1 MKLKRI
7 LASALAGVM
16 LAASLAAQPIGAVN
30 TFDSPASLIAALA
43 TQSLAGITSS
53 TMDTALST
61 LASDVTLSE
70 NTVLYKGNVLGYWFA
85 DASDK
90 IYADAERTTAVIEET
105 VNGFN
110 VSPTTLR
117 TILAD
122 VNNNLKEVSQFTDEE
137 ITDWSSLIGKYDIKL
152 GSTTI
157 PASQWIDLTP
167 STDPYADGNTINISK
182 LFDIYGEQISDFGKS
197 RLSVFAWAIDNTGKL
212 YIQDA
217 MTVLFACKGN
227 YGPWYLA
234 YSQDTL
240 SDTVKTSTIMGASAL
255 QTNGSGCAVNEIRNI
270 SVGLKSNTNNLQA
283 AFYCWNDYKTK
294 ISDPATFTDSAN
306 ANMYLIT
313 DKTAANDFAIADAQ
327 RCGFALMKA
336 DAATNDGS
344 KFHTAHLTMFGGQQA
359 TYTEVGNSLLSRRLD
374 KLSSMAASDSLAV
387 SADGWTVNGSTPI
400 EEYLASSE
408 FTGDPAEGASMGSYA
423 EFEPLS
429 FKVVVP
435 TNLPVYVS
443 ALGEVSTASNAA
455 IFNKSNAAIKINT
468 VAVEASSTTNWT
480 LVDENPSD
488 VRGANEFTFITS
500 LTPGTSIAHD
510 EALPFT
516 YSAKLS
522 PVARDTNI
530 ADLAV
535 VKVTFDW
542 DID

>member
-7 LASALAGVM
+7 IASALAGVM

-90 IYADAERTTAVIEET
+90 MYADAERTTAVIEET
-105 VNGFN
+105 ANGFN

-137 ITDWSSLIGKYDIKL
+137 ITDWSSLIGKYDIRL

-167 STDPYADGNTINISK
+167 SADPYADGNTVNAFKPIGYDNIGAATDSK
-182 LFDIYGEQISDFGKS
+182 HLTVMG
-197 RLSVFAWAIDNTGKL
+197 WAIDTEGNL
-212 YIQDA
+212 Y
-217 MTVLFACKGN
+217 
-227 YGPWYLA
+227 
-234 YSQDTL
+234 L
-240 SDTVKTSTIMGASAL
+240 SD
-255 QTNGSGCAVNEIRNI
+255 EIRRVQYGVESGGGKSAVYYC
-270 SVGLKSNTNNLQA
+270 SVDSTTTQIGGLGQWA
-283 AFYCWNDYKTK
+283 YF
-294 ISDPATFTDSAN
+294 DSAN
-306 ANMYLIT
+306 PTDYPYLAVGLRNT
-313 DKTAANDFAIADAQ
+313 ATALYSELYVTNSAKLATKTAYTKVNLLIDPNLRKANEASVVYSGDTT
-327 RCGFALMKA
+327 ALKRQGA
-336 DAATNDGS
+336 VIISGTQLPSASDTAYH
-344 KFHTAHLTMFGGQQA
+344 KAHLAMFGGQQA

-443 ALGEVSTASNAA
+443 ALGEVSTASNAT

-488 VRGANEFTFITS
+488 VRGANEFTFTTS